1 MKIQA
6 NLLVEI
12 NKHILKFT
20 QKGKLTKVAKTILKK
35 NEKIGGSHYLI
46 LCSYSNQDTV
56 NFGGRIE
63 TYINGTEQSLQVD
76 PQNNSQNIK

>member
-6 NLLVEI
+6 NLLVDI

-35 NEKIGGSHYLI
+35 NEKIGGITL
-46 LCSYSNQDTV
+46 LDFV
-56 NFGGRIE
+56 
-63 TYINGTEQSLQVD
+63 
-76 PQNNSQNIK
+76 

>member
-1 MKIQA
+1 MK
-6 NLLVEI
+6 
-12 NKHILKFT
+12 
-20 QKGKLTKVAKTILKK
+20 KL
-35 NEKIGGSHYLI
+35 EESHYLI

-76 PQNNSQNIK
+76 PQNNSQNIKYKRSSVEKYFFRQMVLVVYLTHTHTK